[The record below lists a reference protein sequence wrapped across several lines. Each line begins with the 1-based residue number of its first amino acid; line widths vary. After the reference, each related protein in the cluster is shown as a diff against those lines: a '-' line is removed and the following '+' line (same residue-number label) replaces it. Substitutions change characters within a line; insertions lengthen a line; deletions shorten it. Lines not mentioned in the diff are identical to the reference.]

1 MIFLSYA
8 TAGLIRFQQ
17 LKSVLGH
24 FSGAGFYFV
33 TPSVQKIHVFAHLEG
48 KQKNIVDAWYFLVTQ
63 PSQSYYGLGASTWY
77 TLNSSLI

>member
-8 TAGLIRFQQ
+8 TAVLIRFQQ
-17 LKSVLGH
+17 LKSVLRH
-24 FSGAGFYFV
+24 FSGAGFNFV
-33 TPSVQKIHVFAHLEG
+33 TPSVQEKRK

-77 TLNSSLI
+77 TLNSCLI